1 MRCILTTLHDF
12 LWKKKFYHKW
22 PATNAQLVTCW
33 TWEKL
38 AIMMTQF
45 FIIFS
50 PTTTL
55 SISINDSV
63 CVAQINET
71 RRASEF
77 KWESVFAMRSC
88 RTRINTWVCMAH
100 MWAFLTWIVNKC
112 SKKKETAEVFSKQSQ
127 LIWKLLWVW
136 ELKIEFLYR
145 NLIKFF

>member
-1 MRCILTTLHDF
+1 MTSNKCTVSNMLDMRKASNNDDTI
-12 LWKKKFYHKW
+12 
-22 PATNAQLVTCW
+22 
-33 TWEKL
+33 
-38 AIMMTQF
+38 F

-50 PTTTL
+50 PTTL

-136 ELKIEFLYR
+136 EMKIDFYKEIWLNFL
-145 NLIKFF
+145 N